1 MKQSIFNLALTF
13 VDKIITMATM
23 AIKHIALYISLILLL
38 NGSAYA
44 QKAFTKAL
52 GYPEKFAPAL
62 DDLENEMLEYLKR
75 PSVYSKSQPWL
86 VFSDRD
92 GNQTFDKAEGK
103 PYKKL
108 GFKETLYVVNETSE
122 WVEVVS
128 GTADGLKLLPKQQ
141 YKGWIKKEKLLLWN
155 EGLLDRNTRI
165 HKKALLLNK
174 ASDIPELLAQGNKDF
189 VNVYDS
195 PTGTKTIDHANI
207 YRYFFIFKKENN
219 KYLLAQEYRLS
230 PSNVELRLLGWVS
243 SGRSVEWNTRLSLE
257 PNFDEAAYKERNL
270 NQSKYKFV
278 AYETA
283 KAAEGQ
289 MKSGV
294 ISTNDELWSNDP
306 CVADKTYLAKSN
318 PRRFIGDIIRFPL
331 LPSKGQDQNVFF
343 SGVIGDIYVTTEG
356 SSTPMI
362 LDEKTYLVA
371 KDAARRETSNK
382 RHVNV
387 LYVVEG
393 SAGMAM
399 YKEAIKG
406 LFGATTKAFE
416 EFENTKVGMV
426 VYRDISE
433 RKDGRDIEI
442 LALTPNEAKFQ
453 QFVDGV
459 TFINMNDEDGLSNLR
474 DGIHRGV
481 SEAGLGRDQ
490 ENIVIVLGHS
500 PDFTANTTRRNG
512 ALESKDPAY
521 HTREQIVDAL
531 GAFDARIFFI
541 QCKNSGDVY
550 SERYKSQAE
559 DILLELAK
567 DSYNKYAGIAE
578 EIGVKTSP
586 SLGNNDATGMIKLE
600 NSTGGFIYITSSG
613 KSMTF
618 DEIKEYT
625 TKAVDSAYYYVKG
638 SRQQIIEIFEQG
650 KPFASSGPFSHSMA
664 KWLDKEIKR
673 QGSVLNKDILK
684 SLMGTKYELYK
695 EVYFPYK
702 IQSALYP
709 LVSYTLFMPQED
721 LRRYIEK
728 LKKVEEASFA
738 SSDNEKRT
746 KLFNAFKELIQ
757 AFTGNNSTSNEEIS
771 KMSIS
776 EFQSLMNGVK
786 GEGLRLSKEQNYLL
800 GNIID
805 ESKMT
810 STEVDGIIKRILGKL
825 DKLEKIVR
833 QGRNYEFSFSTD
845 EDIYYWISLEESF

>member
-1 MKQSIFNLALTF
+1 MKTKFVLIFFAF
-13 VDKIITMATM
+13 F
-23 AIKHIALYISLILLL
+23 SLVSGNVI
-38 NGSAYA
+38 A
-44 QKAFTKAL
+44 QKTFTKAL
-52 GYPEKFAPAL
+52 GYPEKFAPAVDVL
-62 DDLENEMLEYLKR
+62 DIEMLEYLSR
-75 PSVYSKSQPWL
+75 QSVYSKSQPWL
-86 VFSDRD
+86 VFSDRED
-92 GNQTFDKAEGK
+92 NQTFDKAEGK

-108 GFKETLYVVNETSE
+108 GFKETLYVVSE
-122 WVEVVS
+122 SSGWVEIVS

-141 YKGWIKKEKLLLWN
+141 YKGWIRKDKLLLWN
-155 EGLLDRNTRI
+155 EGLLDRNTKI

-174 ASDIPELLAQGNKDF
+174 ASDIPELLAQGDKDF

-195 PTGTKTIDHANI
+195 PTSTTTIQHANI

-219 KYLLAQEYRLS
+219 RYLLAQEYRLS

-257 PNFDEAAYKERNL
+257 PNFDEPAFNERKL
-270 NQSKYKFV
+270 NQTKYKFV

-289 MKSGV
+289 MKSGF

-306 CVADKTYLAKSN
+306 CVADKTFLAQSN

-331 LPSKGQDQNVFF
+331 LPSKGQDANIFF

-356 SSTPMI
+356 STTPMI
-362 LDEKTYLVA
+362 LDEKTYLEA
-371 KDAARRETSNK
+371 KDAARQEKINK
-382 RHVNV
+382 RQVNV

-393 SAGMAM
+393 SAGMAP
-399 YKEAIKG
+399 YKEAVKG

-416 EFENTKVGMV
+416 GFENVKVGMV
-426 VYRDISE
+426 VFRDISE
-433 RKDGRDIEI
+433 RMDKRDIE
-442 LALTPNEAKFQ
+442 LLPLTPNENKFQ

-459 TFINMNDEDGLSNLR
+459 NFISINDEDGLSNLR
-474 DGIHRGV
+474 DGIYRGV

-490 ENIVIVLGHS
+490 SNIVIVLGHS
-500 PDFTANTTRRNG
+500 PDFSANTTRRNG
-512 ALESKDPAY
+512 AIESKDPAY
-521 HTREQIVDAL
+521 RTREQIVDAL
-531 GAFDARIFFI
+531 GAFDASIFFV
-541 QCKNSGDVY
+541 QCKNTGDVY
-550 SERYKSQAE
+550 SDRFKSQAE

-567 DSYNKYAGIAE
+567 DSHNKYAATAE

-586 SLGNNDATGMIKLE
+586 SLGNNDVSGMIRLE
-600 NSTGGFIYITSSG
+600 NSATSGFAYIGPSG
-613 KSMTF
+613 KSLTL
-618 DEIKEYT
+618 DEMQQFAT
-625 TKAVDSAYYYVKG
+625 QAVDSANYYVKG
-638 SRQQIIEIFEQG
+638 SLREITNVIDQG
-650 KPFASSGPFSHSMA
+650 KPFASSGPFSHAMA

-702 IQSALYP
+702 IQSAQYP
-709 LVSYTLFMPQED
+709 LVSYTLFMPQAD
-721 LRRYIEK
+721 LQRYIDK
-728 LKKVEEASFA
+728 LRKVEEASYA

-746 KLFNAFKELIQ
+746 KLFNVFKELIQ
-757 AFTGNNSTSNEEIS
+757 AFTGNYSTSNEEIS

-776 EFQSLMNGVK
+776 EFQGLMNGVK

-805 ESKMT
+805 ESKMS
-810 STEVDGIIKRILGKL
+810 STEVDDIIKRILGKL
-825 DKLEKIVR
+825 DRLEKIVR

>member
-1 MKQSIFNLALTF
+1 MKTKLLIIFLAFLLSHSN
-13 VDKIITMATM
+13 
-23 AIKHIALYISLILLL
+23 AI
-38 NGSAYA
+38 A
-44 QKAFTKAL
+44 QKTFTKAL
-52 GYPEKFAPAL
+52 GYPEKFSPAL
-62 DDLENEMLEYLKR
+62 DVLENEMLEYLSR
-75 PSVYSKSQPWL
+75 PSVYSKTQPWL

-92 GNQTFDKAEGK
+92 GNQTFDKADGK

-108 GFKETLYVVNETSE
+108 SFKETLYVVNEAPG
-122 WVEVVS
+122 WVEIVS

-141 YKGWIKKEKLLLWN
+141 YKGWIRKDKLLLWN
-155 EGLLDRNTRI
+155 EGLLDRNTKI

-174 ASDIPELLAQGNKDF
+174 ASDIPELLAQGDKDF

-195 PTGTKTIDHANI
+195 PIGTTTIDHANI

-219 KYLLAQEYRLS
+219 RYLLAQEYRLS

-257 PNFDEAAYKERNL
+257 PNFDEPAFNERKL

-289 MKSGV
+289 MKSGF

-306 CVADKTYLAKSN
+306 CVADKTFLAQSN

-331 LPSKGQDQNVFF
+331 LPSKGQDPNVFF

-356 SSTPMI
+356 SSTPII
-362 LDEKTYLVA
+362 LDEKTYLEA
-371 KDAARRETSNK
+371 KDAARQEKINK
-382 RHVNV
+382 RQVNV

-393 SAGMAM
+393 SAGMAT

-406 LFGATTKAFE
+406 LFGTTTKAFE
-416 EFENTKVGMV
+416 GFENIKVGMV
-426 VYRDISE
+426 VFRDISE
-433 RKDGRDIEI
+433 RKEKRDIE
-442 LALTPNEAKFQ
+442 LLPLTPNESKFQ

-459 TFINMNDEDGLSNLR
+459 NFISMNDEDGLSNLR
-474 DGIHRGV
+474 DGIYRGV
-481 SEAGLGRDQ
+481 SEAGLGREQ
-490 ENIVIVLGHS
+490 SNIVIVLGHS
-500 PDFTANTTRRNG
+500 PDFSANTTRRNG
-512 ALESKDPAY
+512 AIESKDPAY

-531 GAFDARIFFI
+531 GEFDASIYFV
-541 QCKNSGDVY
+541 QSKNSGDVY
-550 SERYKSQAE
+550 SDRFKSQAE

-567 DSYNKYAGIAE
+567 DSHNKYIGTAE

-586 SLGNNDATGMIKLE
+586 SLGNVEATGLIKLA
-600 NSTGGFIYITSSG
+600 NSATGGFSYISPVG
-613 KSMTF
+613 KTLTVEEM
-618 DEIKEYT
+618 KQYANQ
-625 TKAVDSAYYYVKG
+625 AVDSANYYVKG
-638 SRQQIIEIFEQG
+638 SLGEITNVIEQG
-650 KPFASSGPFSHSMA
+650 KPFASSGPFSHAMA

-702 IQSALYP
+702 IQSAQYP
-709 LVSYTLFMPQED
+709 MVSYTLFMPQAD
-721 LRRYIEK
+721 LQRYIDK
-728 LKKVEEASFA
+728 LRKVEEASYA

-746 KLFNAFKELIQ
+746 KLFNVFKELIQ
-757 AFTGNNSTSNEEIS
+757 AFTGNYSTSNEEIS

-776 EFQSLMNGVK
+776 EFQGLMNGVK

-805 ESKMT
+805 ESKMS
-810 STEVDGIIKRILGKL
+810 STEVNGIIKRILGKL
-825 DKLEKIVR
+825 DRLEKIVR